1 MYNTFLVIGAPK
13 AGTTWIYDNLRC
25 HPDVCL
31 PLLKSFQFFTEKS
44 SEVRMKKLSAILTK
58 QSVRKI
64 FDIPR
69 ALYRPSNILWYC
81 LYFFFPRC
89 NDFWYRTLLYWGKKT
104 IYGEISPSYI
114 TASPSQILH
123 AKSCC
128 NNSKII
134 IFLRDPVERVWSQ
147 MKLDYKNKEINP
159 NDVPANIMIESTKNH
174 LTRSTYIQSIQN
186 WQKVFGKQNLLICDF
201 KKISTEPLELL
212 SHICSFLDI
221 EFKESIFYQS
231 AFANIFKGSN
241 HVIPSNLKKYLE
253 KILSEEISYY
263 NQLTKV

>member
-1 MYNTFLVIGAPK
+1 MV
-13 AGTTWIYDNLRC
+13 
-25 HPDVCL
+25 PDPSVL
-31 PLLKSFQFFTEKS
+31 GQ
-44 SEVRMKKLSAILTK
+44 KK
-58 QSVRKI
+58 
-64 FDIPR
+64 
-69 ALYRPSNILWYC
+69 
-81 LYFFFPRC
+81 
-89 NDFWYRTLLYWGKKT
+89 

-114 TASPSQILH
+114 TASKSQIQH

-128 NNSKII
+128 NNSKVI
-134 IFLRDPVERVWSQ
+134 IFLREPVERVWSH
-147 MKLDYKNKEINP
+147 MKLDYRNKGISP
-159 NDVPANIMIESTKNH
+159 NDIPISIMVESTKNH
-174 LTRSTYIQSIQN
+174 LTRTSYIQSTQDWQN
-186 WQKVFGKQNLLICDF
+186 VFGKENLLICDF